1 VLQQMISFLVD
12 TAATLFVYLLLA
24 RFHFQWL
31 GVSFRSQVGEF
42 VIVATNWIVRPAR
55 RLIPPLAGLDLA
67 TAVAAWLLQALALYL
82 LFALRG
88 GDLGP
93 APGAAVALIAMVSL
107 VDLLRFSVYM
117 LIFAV
122 VVQAILSWVAPYSGA
137 YPLLDAVTRRF
148 LRPVRRYV
156 PLIANID
163 LSPLVLLI
171 LLQVLLFPIWSLR
184 AMVGGA
190 F

>member
-1 VLQQMISFLVD
+1 MLQQILSFLVD
-12 TAATLFVYLLLA
+12 TAASFFVYLLLA

-31 GVSFRSQVGEF
+31 GVPFRNQVGEF
-42 VIVATNWIVRPAR
+42 VVLATNWIVRPAR
-55 RLIPPLAGLDLA
+55 RVVPPLGALDLA
-67 TAVAAWLLQALALYL
+67 TAVAAWLLQAIALYT

-88 GDLGP
+88 GDLGS
-93 APGAAVALIAMVSL
+93 APGASAALIAMVAL
-107 VDLLRFSVYM
+107 IDLLRFSVYM

-122 VVQAILSWVAPYSGA
+122 IVQAILSWVAPYAGA
-137 YPLLDAVTRRF
+137 YPILDAITRRF
-148 LRPVRRYV
+148 LRPVRRFV

-184 AMVGGA
+184 GMIGGA